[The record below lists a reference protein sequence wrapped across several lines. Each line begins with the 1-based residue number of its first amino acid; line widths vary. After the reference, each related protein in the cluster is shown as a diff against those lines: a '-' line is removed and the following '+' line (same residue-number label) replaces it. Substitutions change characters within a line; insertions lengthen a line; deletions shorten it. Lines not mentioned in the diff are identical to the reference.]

1 MAIKNLFVL
10 DTNVVLY
17 YLGGRL
23 INTLPKGDYA
33 ISIITEI
40 ELLSYPSLTKEED
53 RQIKNLFQFLT
64 IVNIDNQIK
73 QLAIDFRRRDR
84 LKLPDAIIV
93 ATAKAMAATLLTNDA
108 NLGKLTEIK
117 VESVQI

>member
-1 MAIKNLFVL
+1 MAIKKLFVL

-17 YLGGRL
+17 YLGGKL
-23 INTLPKGDYA
+23 IKPLPTGDYA

-53 RQIKNLFQFLT
+53 RQIKNFFQFLT
-64 IVNIDNQIK
+64 IVNIDHQIK

-93 ATAKAMAATLLTNDA
+93 ATAKAMDATLLTNDA